1 MKMKR
6 NEFILLHGSNL
17 WYLGAGLFG
26 PLLAVFTG
34 KIGGNILDI
43 SYAWATFLLATGIA
57 TIIVG
62 KYSDGPRVKER
73 LLVIGYVFNAL
84 FTFLLLTVDSPIG
97 LFFNQ
102 FGFGIAVA
110 LATPTWQALYAQY
123 EDKKRPSMTWALFSG
138 EAVII
143 QGIAILI
150 GGIIVKYF
158 SFHVLFT
165 VMGCI
170 QVVAALF
177 VAQILQSVP
186 RGTKKRTAR
195 LR

>member
-1 MKMKR
+1 MYTVEHMKMQRK
-6 NEFILLHGSNL
+6 EFILLHGSNL

-34 KIGGNILDI
+34 QIGGSILDI
-43 SYAWATFLLATGIA
+43 SYAWATYLVVTGIA

-62 KYSDGPRVKER
+62 KYSDGPRRKER
-73 LLVIGYVFNAL
+73 LLVVGYLFNTF
-84 FTFLLLTVDSPIG
+84 FTFCLLTVDTPIG

-102 FGFGIAVA
+102 FGFGIALA

-143 QGIAILI
+143 QGVAILV
-150 GGIIVKYF
+150 GGMIVKYT
-158 SFHVLFT
+158 SFDVLFIT
-165 VMGCI
+165 MGSM
-170 QVVAALF
+170 QLVATLF
-177 VAQILQSVP
+177 MAQIL
-186 RGTKKRTAR
+186 KK
-195 LR
+195 